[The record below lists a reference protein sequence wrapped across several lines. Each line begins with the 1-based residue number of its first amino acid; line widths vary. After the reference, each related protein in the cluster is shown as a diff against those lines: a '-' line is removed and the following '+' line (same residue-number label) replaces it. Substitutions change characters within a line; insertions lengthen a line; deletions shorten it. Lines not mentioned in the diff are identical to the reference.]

1 MKKIAKVFIIV
12 IVAIIVL
19 MIAVP
24 YLFKGSILKETK
36 SVLNDQVE
44 ANVEFSDLNLSLFK
58 RFPNLNVGIKD
69 LMISGKGQFK
79 KDTLVQFESFDVA
92 VDLISV
98 LGKNIQVNGVYL
110 IKPEIN
116 AIVARDSSAN
126 WDVMP
131 ETEESEETEPEDT
144 SATSTDYRV
153 QLKHFLIKDAKI
165 TYNDQVSDMY
175 AELDH
180 LNFDLSGDLG
190 ADSSYVDIQL
200 EIDPVLVKMG
210 AVSYLN
216 NVSFKFDAGI
226 GANLEGGRYHFLE
239 NKLSINELVLNFDGL
254 VEMQKEGK
262 IITNVKFGTNKPN
275 FKDLLSL
282 VPAVYTKDFKD
293 LETKGKLSL
302 NGNVSGFYQDEVL
315 PNVDLNLLVENGMVN
330 YPDLPKKIE
339 DINIS
344 LQTYFNGADKDK
356 TVVNL
361 EKFHWKLGE
370 NPFDAS
376 FKLRTPMSD
385 PAINGKLDGKIDLA
399 TFTEVIPLD
408 DTELKGIIRSNLFMK
423 GKMSMI
429 ELENYEQFDARGGIQ
444 LNDFFFSS
452 PASPVPVSIG
462 TADLQFAPQYVSLN
476 SFNSEIGESDIS
488 ASGRIENF
496 LSYALKDGT
505 IRGDFSVKST
515 YFNANEFLTEEEKEE
530 AEIDTTTEEIT
541 VFEVP
546 KNIDFKLESQFDHI
560 VYDKMD
566 ISDAGGVILVK
577 NQTIYLNDFNMKLF
591 DGTMEASGQYS
602 TLDTTAPKVNFD
614 FAVNDLRIENAVKSF
629 SVLDTLV
636 PLMKNTKGDISLK
649 MQYMSSLMPDMQP
662 DVNTMKG
669 FGSLKSDEIVLESS
683 KSLGTILQQ
692 LKLTKNENQVF
703 KNIDIEFSIEEGRI
717 HVKPFDVKMGNI
729 DMTVSG
735 SQGINQTMDYLV
747 DMQLPKGKLG
757 KAADEALNN
766 LLSKA
771 TSQDMNIETSKNINV
786 AAKLTGKFDDPKVNL
801 LFGKGDGEKKSAK
814 EQVKDQV
821 KKKIDKQKEKIK
833 AKAGEEAA
841 KRADQI
847 VAEAKEKAEKIRAQA
862 RKSAKQIR
870 KEADKKA
877 TKVEEEAEG
886 KNILVQKAAEKSAK
900 EIRKKAD
907 EKAEKL
913 IKEADKRA
921 EQLVKEAKEKAQK
934 IKSEGN

>member
-1 MKKIAKVFIIV
+1 MKKFAKILTIV

-24 YLFKGSILKETK
+24 YLFKGTILKETK

-44 ANVEFSDLNLSLFK
+44 ANVEFTDLNLSLFK

-69 LMISGKGQFK
+69 LMISGKGQFEN
-79 KDTLVQFESFDVA
+79 DTLVQFESFDVA
-92 VDLISV
+92 VDLFSV
-98 LGKNIQVNGVYL
+98 AGKNINVKGIYL

-116 AIVARDSSAN
+116 AIVAKDSSAN
-126 WDVMP
+126 WDIIP
-131 ETEESEETEPEDT
+131 ETEEAEETEPEDT
-144 SATSTDYRV
+144 SAASTDYRV

-165 TYNDQVSDMY
+165 TYNDQVSDMH
-175 AELDH
+175 AELDN

-200 EIDPVLVKMG
+200 DINPVLVKMG
-210 AVSYLN
+210 AISYLN
-216 NVSFKFDAGI
+216 NVSFNFEAGI
-226 GANLEGGRYHFLE
+226 GANLEAGRYHFLE
-239 NKLSINELVLNFDGL
+239 NKLSLNELALNFDGL
-254 VEMQKEGK
+254 VEMKKEGK
-262 IITNVKFGTNKPN
+262 ILTDVKFGTNKPS

-282 VPAVYTKDFKD
+282 VPAIYTKDFKN

-302 NGNVSGFYQDEVL
+302 NGNVSGYYQDEIL
-315 PNVDLNLLVENGMVN
+315 PNVDLNLLVENAMVN
-330 YPDLPKKIE
+330 YPELPKKIE

-376 FKLRTPMSD
+376 FKLRTPISN
-385 PAINGKLDGKIDLA
+385 PAINGKLNGKIDLA
-399 TFTEVIPLD
+399 TFTEVIPLE
-408 DTELKGIIRSNLFMK
+408 DTELKGIIRSDLSMK

-429 ELENYEQFDARGGIQ
+429 ELENYDQFDAEGGIQ

-452 PASPVPVSIG
+452 PASPVPISIS
-462 TADLQFAPQYVSLN
+462 TANLQFSPQYVSLN
-476 SFNSEIGESDIS
+476 SFSSKLGKSDIS

-505 IRGDFSVKST
+505 VRGDFSVQSKH
-515 YFNANEFLTEEEKEE
+515 FNANEFLTEEEQEE
-530 AEIDTTTEEIT
+530 TEVDTTTGEIN

-546 KNIDFKLESQFDHI
+546 KNIDFKLKSQFDHI

-566 ISDAGGVILVK
+566 IRDAGGVILVK
-577 NQTIYLNDFNMKLF
+577 NQTIYLDDFNMNLF
-591 DGTMEASGQYS
+591 DGTMKASGQYS
-602 TLDTTAPKVNFD
+602 TLEVTQPKVNFD
-614 FAVNDLRIENAVKSF
+614 FAVNDLRIENAVRSF

-649 MQYMSSLMPDMQP
+649 MQYMSSLMPNMQP

-669 FGSLKSDEIVLESS
+669 FGSLKSDQIVLESS
-683 KSLGTILQQ
+683 KSLGKILQQ
-692 LKLTKNENQVF
+692 LKLAKNENQTF
-703 KNIDIEFSIEEGRI
+703 KNINIEFRIEEGRI
-717 HVKPFDVKMGNI
+717 HVKPFDTKMGNI

-735 SQGINQTMDYLV
+735 SQGIDQTMDYLV

-771 TSQDMNIETSKNINV
+771 TNQDMNIETSSTINV
-786 AAKLTGKFDDPKVNL
+786 AAKVTGKFDDPNVNL
-801 LFGKGDGEKKSAK
+801 LFGKGKGEKKTAK
-814 EQVKDQV
+814 EQVKDKV
-821 KKKIDKQKEKIK
+821 KEEIDKQKEKVEK
-833 AKAGEEAA
+833 KAGEEAA
-841 KRADQI
+841 KRAEQI
-847 VAEAKEKAEKIRAQA
+847 VEEAKEKAEKIRAQA

-870 KEADKKA
+870 QEADKKA
-877 TKVEEEAEG
+877 DKVEKEAEG

-921 EQLVKEAKEKAQK
+921 EQIVEEAKEKAQK
-934 IKSEGN
+934 IKSENK